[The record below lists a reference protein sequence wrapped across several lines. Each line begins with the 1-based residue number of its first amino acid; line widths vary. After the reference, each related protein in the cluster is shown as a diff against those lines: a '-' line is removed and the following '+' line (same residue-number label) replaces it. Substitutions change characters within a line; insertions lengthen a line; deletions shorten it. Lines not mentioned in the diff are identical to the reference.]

1 MDNVKEDYAAMNFT
15 LVEASRVAED
25 RRFWNTSVHTTLG
38 LPAREDSVIVA
49 KALIKIKIVIE
60 VMSKKVECRLTRP
73 LCPGTAMLKCVYT
86 YR

>member
-1 MDNVKEDYAAMNFT
+1 MNFT

-38 LPAREDSVIVA
+38 LSAREDSVIVA

-60 VMSKKVECRLTRP
+60 VMSKKVECRLTRRV
-73 LCPGTAMLKCVYT
+73 CPDTAMLKCVYT